1 MELPGSSFK
10 PIAFPLEHKA
20 VLITLSICNHNIL
33 QFFHYNLGTFGHEV
47 ESTAVV
53 RFCKVVLLSKPSYR
67 EDSKGHLIISQKLK
81 TTVSRFQKS
90 SESKGKELHSDHL
103 RRGRK
108 GFNFNLITVCKVD
121 IILEY

>member
-1 MELPGSSFK
+1 MTGPSVFLLG
-10 PIAFPLEHKA
+10 
-20 VLITLSICNHNIL
+20 VL
-33 QFFHYNLGTFGHEV
+33 GGEKREV
-47 ESTAVV
+47 CA
-53 RFCKVVLLSKPSYR
+53 R

>member
-67 EDSKGHLIISQKLK
+67 EEKRAKGMN
-81 TTVSRFQKS
+81 
-90 SESKGKELHSDHL
+90 
-103 RRGRK
+103 GRK
-108 GFNFNLITVCKVD
+108 LVINTRYQKRLHTEED
-121 IILEY
+121 M